1 MPLEKGSSQKTIS
14 RNIETEINAG
24 KDPRQAAAIAYSV
37 AKDTESN
44 RIVDNNG
51 FIEIKA
57 NPISKVGIFDYS
69 GMQVGD
75 KENPDK
81 IYKVY
86 RPAEELGSEETINS
100 FKLIPFVDEHTML
113 GDNGKPA
120 EEKGVH
126 GTTGEDVYLQDGV
139 LYSNLRIFSNA
150 LKNLIEAGKQELSC
164 GYSCDYDF
172 TSGDFN
178 GEHYDVIQRNLRGNH
193 LALVQEGRMG
203 KDVKV
208 LDHKITFDAKEL
220 FMEENEEQEEVAKTP
235 TLEELAG
242 NIKVLMD
249 FMNKLKPLEE
259 AEHGKSLDED
269 KSEEKAEDE
278 EVVEKKDDEKKEEKK
293 DGMDAAL
300 IRKQVIKEISD
311 RDNLAKRLSPVIG
324 TFDSSSMGLDE
335 VAQYGVKKLG
345 LQAPKGQE
353 IATLNGY
360 LAASSVKKSSVS
372 MDSKTPLVTDE
383 ISAYLNGGK

>member
-14 RNIETEINAG
+14 HNIETEINAG
-24 KDPRQAAAIAYSV
+24 KDPKQAAAIAYSV

-44 RIVDNNG
+44 RIVDQNG
-51 FIEIKA
+51 FVEIKA

-75 KENPDK
+75 KETPDK

>member
-1 MPLEKGSSQKTIS
+1 
-14 RNIETEINAG
+14 
-24 KDPRQAAAIAYSV
+24 
-37 AKDTESN
+37 
-44 RIVDNNG
+44 
-51 FIEIKA
+51 
-57 NPISKVGIFDYS
+57 
-69 GMQVGD
+69 
-75 KENPDK
+75 
-81 IYKVY
+81 
-86 RPAEELGSEETINS
+86 
-100 FKLIPFVDEHTML
+100 
-113 GDNGKPA
+113 
-120 EEKGVH
+120 
-126 GTTGEDVYLQDGV
+126 
-139 LYSNLRIFSNA
+139 
-150 LKNLIEAGKQELSC
+150 
-164 GYSCDYDF
+164 
-172 TSGDFN
+172 
-178 GEHYDVIQRNLRGNH
+178 
-193 LALVQEGRMG
+193 
-203 KDVKV
+203 
-208 LDHKITFDAKEL
+208 
-220 FMEENEEQEEVAKTP
+220 MEENEEQEEVAKTP

>member
-1 MPLEKGSSQKTIS
+1 MPLEKGSSQATIS
-14 RNIETEINAG
+14 KNIATEIKAG
-24 KDPRQAAAIAYSV
+24 KDPKQATAIAYSV

-51 FIEIKA
+51 FIEIKD

-75 KENPDK
+75 RENPDK

-220 FMEENEEQEEVAKTP
+220 FMGENENKEEVAKTP

-242 NIKVLMD
+242 HIKVLMD

-259 AEHGKSLDED
+259 AEHGESLDED
-269 KSEEKAEDE
+269 KSEEMAQDE
-278 EVVEKKDDEKKEEKK
+278 EGEEKKEDEKKEEKK

-345 LQAPKGQE
+345 LQAQKGQE
-353 IATLNGY
+353 IAMINGY
-360 LAASSVKKSSVS
+360 LAASSIKKSSVS
-372 MDSKTPLVTDE
+372 MDSKIPVVSDE